1 MYASK
6 ITAAEAWITEHTQCK
21 QTTIIVGA
29 MSVSKIIAVI
39 ALTSMLMIGDVFVNE
54 IITVTILTS
63 MLMIGAVS
71 VSEIIAVYWCCVCE

>member
-1 MYASK
+1 
-6 ITAAEAWITEHTQCK
+6 
-21 QTTIIVGA
+21 

-54 IITVTILTS
+54 IITVTISTS